1 MRVDILY
8 TVNSQYKEIML
19 TSCVSLILNNMDKD
33 IYFHIVTS
41 DFSCLDYEYCKSVLS
56 KFPSVT
62 CEFYPLDK
70 KYIEKFNIPN
80 WRGSQIANARI
91 FFQDLIN
98 LTDVEKLL
106 YLDADT
112 IVVSDIKDAF
122 NHSNPIN
129 AVLDSCLQKRVD
141 KMNLTNYFNSGV
153 LLFNVKEWISEKCQD
168 KVIDFLKKNTQIE
181 LEFPDQDLLNFALCS
196 YFGKMHPRFNVGPQ
210 ILMGDINHLYYKDGK
225 RLLGQLDV
233 IESINNGVIHHAYG
247 LGRVKPWTNNK
258 TNPFTLEFD
267 EYMKYV
273 NENFKKE
280 ELCGFWQILNENK
293 YLLYMAILAPNYLP
307 LSVNRTLRKVIKKF
321 K

>member
-33 IYFHIVTS
+33 IHFHIVTS

-56 KFPSVT
+56 KFSSAT
-62 CEFYPLDK
+62 CKFYPLDK

-80 WRGSQIANARI
+80 WRGSQIANAGI
-91 FFQDLIN
+91 FFQDLID
-98 LTDVEKLL
+98 LTEIQKLL

-122 NHSNPIN
+122 NYSNPIN

-141 KMNLTNYFNSGV
+141 KM
-153 LLFNVKEWISEKCQD
+153 
-168 KVIDFLKKNTQIE
+168 
-181 LEFPDQDLLNFALCS
+181 
-196 YFGKMHPRFNVGPQ
+196 
-210 ILMGDINHLYYKDGK
+210 
-225 RLLGQLDV
+225 
-233 IESINNGVIHHAYG
+233 
-247 LGRVKPWTNNK
+247 
-258 TNPFTLEFD
+258 NPFTLEFD

-280 ELCGFWQILNENK
+280 ELYGFWQILNENK

>member
-122 NHSNPIN
+122 NYSNPIN

-153 LLFNVKEWISEKCQD
+153 LLFNVKEWMSEKCQD
-168 KVIDFLKKNTQIE
+168 KVIDFREKNPYTE
-181 LEFPDQDLLNFALCS
+181 LEFPDQDLLNFALSS
-196 YFGKMHPRFNVGPQ
+196 YIGKMNSKYNISPV
-210 ILMGDINHLYYKDGK
+210 ILMQEINQLYYKNNI
-225 RLLGQLDV
+225 RQLNQEDV
-233 IESINNGVIHHAYG
+233 NECINNGVIYHAYG

-258 TNPFTLEFD
+258 INPLTTEFD
-267 EYMKYV
+267 EYIKYV
-273 NENFKKE
+273 DENFKKE
-280 ELCGFWQILNENK
+280 ELGGFWQILNENK
-293 YLLYMAILAPNYLP
+293 YLFYMVIMAPNYLP
-307 LSVNRTLRKVIKKF
+307 LSLNATLRKVIKKF